1 MLDTTQIVHTPHA
14 NDLVH
19 RDHRAHL
26 RLGYGKR
33 LEDRR
38 RSAVAVVRL
47 LMAASIQTM
56 AGNVDDDAVGVET
69 KC

>member
-1 MLDTTQIVHTPHA
+1 VHTQHIVLTPHA
-14 NDLVH
+14 SDSVH

-33 LEDRR
+33 PEDRR
-38 RSAVAVVRL
+38 RSAAAVVRL
-47 LMAASIQTM
+47 LMTASIQTM

-69 KC
+69 K